1 MSDQSILR
9 IDTDEELARVMRQ
22 LKTLPQQLGA
32 PNVLKNALNSTAR
45 KVRRQIIKDSKGR
58 YALKEKKALQSESKI
73 LSASASTLEA
83 AVLAK
88 GPMRDIMDFM
98 TQPNTDTAA
107 AAAKVLNS
115 GAMKPLEA
123 GGLKAFITTFRSGHT
138 AIVQR
143 RGAERLPVKKLL
155 SPAVPHMMGNEEVRA
170 EAEALAYEPLQRD
183 IGKRIEQ
190 LTGAKAR
197 KKAAAKRPP
206 LWVIYCNR
214 FYMGASPGI
223 PPAPPW
229 CGGNTVSAGRGSS
242 DPSGT
247 HGTRQR
253 TTQHRSG
260 THKRRLENTHGQG
273 PACKCVCRAARAA
286 GNLHKCRC
294 PTWFHSFPRG
304 FRGFQRIRRRGHSC
318 GS

>member
-1 MSDQSILR
+1 MSDQSILQ

-107 AAAKVLNS
+107 AAKVLNS

-123 GGLKAFITTFRSGHT
+123 GSLKAFITTFRSGHT

-170 EAEALAYEPLQRD
+170 EAEALAYETLQRE

-190 LTGAKAR
+190 LTGAKA
-197 KKAAAKRPP
+197 
-206 LWVIYCNR
+206 
-214 FYMGASPGI
+214 
-223 PPAPPW
+223 
-229 CGGNTVSAGRGSS
+229 
-242 DPSGT
+242 
-247 HGTRQR
+247 
-253 TTQHRSG
+253 
-260 THKRRLENTHGQG
+260 
-273 PACKCVCRAARAA
+273 
-286 GNLHKCRC
+286 
-294 PTWFHSFPRG
+294 
-304 FRGFQRIRRRGHSC
+304 
-318 GS
+318 

>member
-1 MSDQSILR
+1 MSDQSVLQ

-73 LSASASTLEA
+73 LSASTAASTLEA

-170 EAEALAYEPLQRD
+170 EAEALAYETLQRE

-190 LTGAKAR
+190 LTGA
-197 KKAAAKRPP
+197 
-206 LWVIYCNR
+206 
-214 FYMGASPGI
+214 
-223 PPAPPW
+223 
-229 CGGNTVSAGRGSS
+229 
-242 DPSGT
+242 
-247 HGTRQR
+247 
-253 TTQHRSG
+253 
-260 THKRRLENTHGQG
+260 
-273 PACKCVCRAARAA
+273 RA
-286 GNLHKCRC
+286 
-294 PTWFHSFPRG
+294 
-304 FRGFQRIRRRGHSC
+304 
-318 GS
+318 

>member
-1 MSDQSILR
+1 MSDQSILQ

-45 KVRRQIIKDSKGR
+45 KVRQQIIKDSKGR

-107 AAAKVLNS
+107 AAKVLNS
-115 GAMKPLEA
+115 GTMKPLEA

-170 EAEALAYEPLQRD
+170 EAEALAYETLQRE

-190 LTGAKAR
+190 LTGAKA
-197 KKAAAKRPP
+197 
-206 LWVIYCNR
+206 
-214 FYMGASPGI
+214 
-223 PPAPPW
+223 
-229 CGGNTVSAGRGSS
+229 
-242 DPSGT
+242 
-247 HGTRQR
+247 
-253 TTQHRSG
+253 
-260 THKRRLENTHGQG
+260 
-273 PACKCVCRAARAA
+273 
-286 GNLHKCRC
+286 
-294 PTWFHSFPRG
+294 
-304 FRGFQRIRRRGHSC
+304 
-318 GS
+318 